1 MCLFSYISILEI
13 CQRNSPNTLLILSNL
28 NYKIVVT
35 RYKYKLRW
43 RGYLM
48 SLKKKVLSVS
58 LSSLMALG
66 TLIAAALPAG
76 AVGNGPEPGH
86 GSIQTSILHTYE
98 SMADYLQ
105 TQDEK
110 QEAME
115 LEVIG
120 QTVKGRD
127 IYLAK
132 YISDPENPTILFLT
146 QQHGNEQLTTEG
158 ALEFIKHLGTS
169 KTKGV
174 LDHVNVLVIPMLNAD
189 GARGDV
195 NFPLDNYLADG
206 DRHLTRYNANEVD
219 LNREHNKAVEDM
231 EVEARALHENVFA
244 KYDIDYMIDLHH
256 QGAMSQTE
264 GELVSGSILYPTNSE
279 VKPEV
284 LEGSKK
290 LGAVVYNTLENTGW
304 GHIGKYNG
312 GSGANIGRN
321 GAAVRYDIST
331 LLFEMRG
338 MSDHYIESYALG
350 QKSNGYLIKQTI
362 LTLDAAVRAIADGSI
377 ETADT
382 SFWDTLPTQTTRP
395 NEESDGE

>member
-1 MCLFSYISILEI
+1 
-13 CQRNSPNTLLILSNL
+13 
-28 NYKIVVT
+28 
-35 RYKYKLRW
+35 
-43 RGYLM
+43 M

-58 LSSLMALG
+58 LSGLMALG
-66 TLIAAALPAG
+66 IFTNVTIPAS

-98 SMADYLQ
+98 SMVDYLK
-105 TQDEK
+105 TEDAK

-132 YISDPENPTILFLT
+132 YISNPENPTILFLT

-158 ALEFIKHLGTS
+158 ALEFIKHLGTN

-174 LDHVNVLVIPMLNAD
+174 LENVNVLVLPMLNAD
-189 GARGDV
+189 GAMGDV
-195 NFPLDNYLADG
+195 NFSLDNYLADG
-206 DRHLTRYNANEVD
+206 ERHLTRYNANEVD
-219 LNREHNKAVEDM
+219 LNREHDKAIEDM
-231 EVEARALHENVFA
+231 EVEVRALHENVFA

-256 QGAMSQTE
+256 QGAMNQTE
-264 GELVSGSILYPTNSE
+264 GELVSGSILYPTNSQ

-290 LGAVVYNTLENTGW
+290 LGAIVYGALENTGW

-312 GSGANIGRN
+312 GNGANIGRN
-321 GAAVRYDIST
+321 GAALRYDIST

-395 NEESDGE
+395 NEEDDSE

>member
-1 MCLFSYISILEI
+1 MSI
-13 CQRNSPNTLLILSNL
+13 
-28 NYKIVVT
+28 
-35 RYKYKLRW
+35 
-43 RGYLM
+43 
-48 SLKKKVLSVS
+48 KKKVLSIS
-58 LSSLMALG
+58 LSSILAIG
-66 TLIAAALPAG
+66 TVTAVSIPAN
-76 AVGNGPEPGH
+76 AVGNGPNTGN

-98 SMADYLQ
+98 SMVDYLK
-105 TQDEK
+105 TQDSK
-110 QEAME
+110 QATME

-132 YISDPENPTILFLT
+132 YLSNPDNPTILFLT

-158 ALEFIKHLGTS
+158 ALEFIKHLGTN
-169 KTKGV
+169 KLKDV

-189 GARGDV
+189 GAMGDV
-195 NFPLDNYLADG
+195 NFSLDNYLADG

-219 LNREHNKAVEDM
+219 LNREHDKPVNEM
-231 EVEARALHENVFA
+231 EAEVRALHENVFS

-256 QGAMSQTE
+256 QGTRSQTD

-290 LGAVVYNTLENTGW
+290 LGAVVYNTLEDTGW

-312 GSGANIGRN
+312 GDGANIGRN

-362 LTLDAAVRAIADGSI
+362 TTLNAAVNAIADGSI
-377 ETADT
+377 KTADT
-382 SFWDTLPTQTTRP
+382 SFWDTLPTQTNRA
-395 NEESDGE
+395 EEEDE